1 MTTRRIIPVLLLLLL
16 ALTAAAVEVEA
27 PAAVDSVEAQV
38 ELTPVE
44 VAEPADQGLRIRHPV
59 DVAGTRNSGDGRTVH
74 LMHGM
79 VVYAQVLD
87 DGGRPVPDVLVEF
100 VQVAPEEKP
109 IGEALTNPVG
119 IASIEFTAGK
129 KEGAQTIIAS
139 LADAKGSK
147 NRIVYHIQARK
158 RSWVLFMVFGLLG
171 GLGLFL
177 FGMNMM
183 SASLQ
188 RRAGGRMRAIL
199 GALTRNRF
207 IGAAVGAFV
216 TMVIQSSSATTVM
229 MVSFVQAKL
238 MTFAQTLGVILG
250 ADIGTTVTAQLIAFK
265 LTDYALL
272 MIALG
277 FGLRVFPKRESLRA
291 WGDVVLGFGMLFFG
305 MAVMSKAMYPL
316 RSFPPFIHMLQGL
329 ENPLLGILVGAAF
342 TALIQ
347 SSSAFTGIL
356 IVLAQQGF
364 LTLEAGIPM
373 LFGANIGTCI
383 TAALATFGT
392 GPEARRVA
400 WAHTGFKVMGV
411 LLMIGWIPWF
421 ADLVRQISGGAIA
434 QGDTTTMARVIPRQ
448 IANAHTLFNV
458 GLALIFLPFT
468 GLAAKMLMR
477 LIPDKKEPERRF
489 TGRFLD
495 PGMLNTPALA
505 LNLAKAEILRMGKKV
520 KRMTNLV
527 VNPFLGRD
535 LESLGQIKDLER
547 EVDELDEQIS
557 TYLVEIGR
565 RDISKEQAEEVYLMM
580 HVNKQYERV
589 ADIINRELRP
599 LARRMIQKDIHFS
612 EPGAEEVRTYHKKA
626 AKQVSRSLAAF
637 REGSLDKA
645 LQITTKQIK
654 YDMLEGTYR
663 QAHFERIHGAVTDSL
678 TSSGI
683 HLDLMDALRRINSYA
698 ANVARAMLDT
708 NTKVIPDTEAE
719 DLLTA
724 ALKATHPG
732 DPAAPPPEERTD

>member
-1 MTTRRIIPVLLLLLL
+1 MTLSRTLLLPLLLL
-16 ALTAAAVEVEA
+16 AAAPVSAVEDA
-27 PAAVDSVEAQV
+27 TPAAIDTTAVEAQV
-38 ELTPVE
+38 
-44 VAEPADQGLRIRHPV
+44 VAVAQPAPTGLWVRHPIDTAKKRV
-59 DVAGTRNSGDGRTVH
+59 SGDGQTVS
-74 LMHGM
+74 LNQTMPI
-79 VVYAQVLD
+79 YAQVLD
-87 DGGRPVPDVLVEF
+87 DHGGPVSEVTVQF
-100 VQVAPEEKP
+100 HQVAPKVKNLGSATTDPMGIATIKFTGGKKEKVH
-109 IGEALTNPVG
+109 TV
-119 IASIEFTAGK
+119 IASIPFVESS
-129 KEGAQTIIAS
+129 E
-139 LADAKGSK
+139 
-147 NRIVYHIQARK
+147 NRIVYHISVRK
-158 RSWVLFMVFGLLG
+158 KSWVLFMIFGLLG

-177 FGMNMM
+177 YGMNMM

-277 FGLRVFPKRESLRA
+277 FGLRVFPKREGLRA

-316 RSFPPFIHMLQGL
+316 RSFTPFIDMLQGL
-329 ENPLLGILVGAAF
+329 ENPILGILVGAAF

-421 ADLVRQISGGAIA
+421 ADLVRQISGGAVA
-434 QGDTTTMARVIPRQ
+434 QSDTATMARVMPRQ

-458 GLALIFLPFT
+458 GLALVFLPFT
-468 GLAAKMLMR
+468 NLAARTITR
-477 LIPDKKEPERRF
+477 LIPDKKEPERRY

-495 PGMLNTPALA
+495 PGMLNAPALA

-599 LARRMIQKDIHFS
+599 LARRMIQNDIRFS
-612 EPGAEEVRTYHKKA
+612 ESGADEVLTYHKKA

-637 REGSLDKA
+637 REGSLD
-645 LQITTKQIK
+645 
-654 YDMLEGTYR
+654 
-663 QAHFERIHGAVTDSL
+663 
-678 TSSGI
+678 
-683 HLDLMDALRRINSYA
+683 
-698 ANVARAMLDT
+698 
-708 NTKVIPDTEAE
+708 
-719 DLLTA
+719 
-724 ALKATHPG
+724 
-732 DPAAPPPEERTD
+732 